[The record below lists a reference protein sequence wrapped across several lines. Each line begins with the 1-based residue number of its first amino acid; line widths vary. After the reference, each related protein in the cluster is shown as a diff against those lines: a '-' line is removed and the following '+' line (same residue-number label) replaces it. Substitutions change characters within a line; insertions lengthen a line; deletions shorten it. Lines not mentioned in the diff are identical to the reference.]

1 MKKLLK
7 YVLCALFLLNVC
19 SARSFPFEE
28 SHISSGIERNTINSL
43 QNYQSNRTFSPYSPF
58 SPGTSSGVPST
69 KPLYGGRFYTSAND
83 LFGGVTTMDDIDE
96 RAYEHA
102 DLSSPQYRTIAPPI
116 EAPLGDPIVPL
127 LLMLVAYA
135 VWKQRKTHASRST
148 SK

>member
-19 SARSFPFEE
+19 SVRAFHFEE
-28 SHISSGIERNTINSL
+28 NHISSGIERNTINSL
-43 QNYQSNRTFSPYSPF
+43 QNYQCSRTFSPY

-69 KPLYGGRFYTSAND
+69 KPLYGGRFYTSANE

-116 EAPLGDPIVPL
+116 EAPLGDSIIPL
-127 LLMLVAYA
+127 LLMLAGYV